1 MTLKKCCAMKFFN
14 HYNILIFFEFKRQQ
28 TRWNTDAS
36 FCWHSFNKTCVDNK
50 YNNSKRESAKRIENY
65 WKAFCLIS

>member
-50 YNNSKRESAKRIENY
+50 
-65 WKAFCLIS
+65 